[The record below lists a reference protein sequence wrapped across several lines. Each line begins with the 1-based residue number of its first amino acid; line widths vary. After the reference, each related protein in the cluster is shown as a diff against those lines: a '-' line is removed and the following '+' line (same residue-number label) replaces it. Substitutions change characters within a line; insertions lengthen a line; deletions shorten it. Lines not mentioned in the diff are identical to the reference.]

1 MKAGALFV
9 WQRINRKLFIIG
21 IFLGIIGA
29 SATVYIPRLI
39 GNFLDKKFLDN
50 LFENKLSIALVS
62 ILLIGI
68 YFIRGL
74 SAYLIGKT
82 GANVM
87 AELQKELWIKIL
99 ATTPNNMENYKAG
112 DLASR
117 LTNDIATIVKIVTVV
132 IPEMILNIL
141 IVVGSIVFLFLLSA
155 KLTVVVL
162 CVMIL
167 LFIGV
172 IILNRIL
179 EQYYYKYQTE
189 LGNISGNLVQK
200 IINFRIVKSFLA
212 EDEEITSG
220 TKTFEKNAVTM
231 TKIARLLALQESIF
245 SSIIML
251 VIIVCILIA
260 SFDISKG
267 IMEVSILASF
277 ILYIIQIFGPLSELL
292 ESVSEFAEFQ
302 GISKRIF
309 SIFNFE
315 NEEVSGAGKN
325 DFKGNILFRNI
336 DFKYGNKE
344 VLTDLSFEIL
354 DGGKYALIGP
364 SGSGKTTIFNII
376 LKFNT
381 GYNGYVSIDGID
393 LQTISS
399 SDVRKNIAYI
409 PQTSSLFAGTIRE
422 NLLYGKNANVD
433 ESKLT
438 KVLEILQI
446 NEFLDRL
453 PSGIETSIN
462 ESGEGLSEGQKQ
474 RINIARGFLSNSPI
488 ILLDEVTSNL
498 DVDTEKNILEAINV
512 LGRDKTIVMIAHR
525 RQAIE
530 SMESYIMLN
539 ETGELDSFGKTEEL

>member
-1 MKAGALFV
+1 M
-9 WQRINRKLFIIG
+9 
-21 IFLGIIGA
+21 
-29 SATVYIPRLI
+29 
-39 GNFLDKKFLDN
+39 
-50 LFENKLSIALVS
+50 
-62 ILLIGI
+62 
-68 YFIRGL
+68 
-74 SAYLIGKT
+74 IGKT

-99 ATTPNNMENYKAG
+99 ATPPNNMENYKAG

-167 LFIGV
+167 LFSGV

-200 IINFRIVKSFLA
+200 IINFRIVKAFLA

-315 NEEVSGAGKN
+315 NEKVSGAGKN

-344 VLTDLSFEIL
+344 VLTGLSFEIL

-453 PSGIETSIN
+453 PSGIETSVN

-474 RINIARGFLSNSPI
+474 RINIARGFLSDSPI

>member
-99 ATTPNNMENYKAG
+99 ATPPNNMENYKAG

-167 LFIGV
+167 LFSGV

-200 IINFRIVKSFLA
+200 IINFRIVKAFLA

-315 NEEVSGAGKN
+315 NEKVSGAGKN

-344 VLTDLSFEIL
+344 VLTGLSFEIL

-453 PSGIETSIN
+453 PSGIETSVN

-474 RINIARGFLSNSPI
+474 RINIARGFLSDSPI

>member
-99 ATTPNNMENYKAG
+99 ATPPNNMENYKAG

-167 LFIGV
+167 LFSGV

-179 EQYYYKYQTE
+179 EQYYYEYQTE

-200 IINFRIVKSFLA
+200 IINFRIVKAFLA

-315 NEEVSGAGKN
+315 NEKVSGAGIK
-325 DFKGNILFRNI
+325 
-336 DFKYGNKE
+336 
-344 VLTDLSFEIL
+344 
-354 DGGKYALIGP
+354 
-364 SGSGKTTIFNII
+364 
-376 LKFNT
+376 
-381 GYNGYVSIDGID
+381 SI
-393 LQTISS
+393 
-399 SDVRKNIAYI
+399 
-409 PQTSSLFAGTIRE
+409 
-422 NLLYGKNANVD
+422 
-433 ESKLT
+433 
-438 KVLEILQI
+438 
-446 NEFLDRL
+446 
-453 PSGIETSIN
+453 
-462 ESGEGLSEGQKQ
+462 
-474 RINIARGFLSNSPI
+474 
-488 ILLDEVTSNL
+488 
-498 DVDTEKNILEAINV
+498 
-512 LGRDKTIVMIAHR
+512 
-525 RQAIE
+525 
-530 SMESYIMLN
+530 
-539 ETGELDSFGKTEEL
+539 

>member
-99 ATTPNNMENYKAG
+99 ATPPNNMENYKAG

-167 LFIGV
+167 LFSGV

-200 IINFRIVKSFLA
+200 IINFRIVKAFLA

-315 NEEVSGAGKN
+315 NEKVSGAGKN

-344 VLTDLSFEIL
+344 VLTGLSFEIL

-453 PSGIETSIN
+453 PSGIETSVN

-474 RINIARGFLSNSPI
+474 RKNIARGFLSDSPI